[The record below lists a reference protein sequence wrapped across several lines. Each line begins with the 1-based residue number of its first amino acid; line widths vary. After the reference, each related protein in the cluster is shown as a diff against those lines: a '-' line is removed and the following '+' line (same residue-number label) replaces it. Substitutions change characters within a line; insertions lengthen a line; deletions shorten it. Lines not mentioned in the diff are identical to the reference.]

1 MLETVY
7 RAFDVEGSK
16 AGVFKVETVG
26 DSYVA
31 VTGLPD
37 PREDHAVLIAKYAI
51 KCLLKFNV
59 LAKRL
64 EPHLGPGT
72 ASLGMRFGLHS
83 GPVTAGV
90 LRGEKSRFQLF
101 GDTINVVSLH
111 YEATLSH
118 PCVKVL
124 FLTTSFQ
131 LSLKASRMESTGEKN
146 MIQVSQ
152 DTADLLTN
160 AGKGHWL
167 VPRDSPVSAKGKGL
181 VHTYWLQPNKR
192 RPSMNTQSMRLSA
205 ASSSGSGGILYAS
218 EEENEEN
225 EPITQVNRALSRSWK
240 NINIENG
247 VSIAKERLIRWNA
260 AILET
265 FLLKIIEQRNAK
277 DGSDFMDSSAK
288 LNNFVPS
295 EDDKLL
301 SFSEKLSEK
310 IMFPA
315 DSYSEEYPVVL
326 VGTSISSQARAQLL
340 EYVATIASMYRDVPF
355 HNFDHA
361 SHVTM
366 SANKLLN
373 RVCTAFVRD
382 DEDFASVAART
393 FGISADPLAQFVIV
407 FSSLV
412 HDVDHQ
418 GVPNAQLVKEHD
430 PLCDQYDSRSVAEK
444 RSIAVAW
451 EILMEDRFLDL
462 QAVIFTN
469 SREMVRFRQLLMNTV
484 LATDI
489 ADKER
494 SAAGKIRWQKAF
506 HPSDSDLEESERQE
520 DAVNI
525 RSLKATL
532 VFEQIMQASDVS
544 HTMQHW
550 HTFKKWNTRLYAELS
565 KAYREG
571 RGASDPRE
579 KWYEGEIGFFD
590 FYIIPLAK
598 KLRECGV
605 FGSAASE
612 YLDYAVENRRRWE
625 EEGREIAN
633 KMVNDHDALYLKDEV
648 LEEENLEDLEEEKDD
663 IDDMVENASLGEFAE
678 SLGNISYNED
688 EEEVS
693 VLGLDESRDVSRS
706 SRLDESS
713 QKGDDIV

>member
-1 MLETVY
+1 MLLVPNLNEI
-7 RAFDVEGSK
+7 
-16 AGVFKVETVG
+16 
-26 DSYVA
+26 
-31 VTGLPD
+31 P
-37 PREDHAVLIAKYAI
+37 
-51 KCLLKFNV
+51 
-59 LAKRL
+59 
-64 EPHLGPGT
+64 
-72 ASLGMRFGLHS
+72 
-83 GPVTAGV
+83 
-90 LRGEKSRFQLF
+90 
-101 GDTINVVSLH
+101 SLH
-111 YEATLSH
+111 KCFFITI
-118 PCVKVL
+118 
-124 FLTTSFQ
+124 Q
-131 LSLKASRMESTGEKN
+131 QASRMESTGEKN

-152 DTADLLTN
+152 DTADLLTS

-167 VPRDSPVSAKGKGL
+167 VPRDNPVSAKGKGL
-181 VHTYWLQPNKR
+181 VETYWLQPNKR
-192 RPSMNTQSMRLSA
+192 RPSMNTASMRLSVEGSNNGYGM
-205 ASSSGSGGILYAS
+205 SSSGVR
-218 EEENEEN
+218 EELE
-225 EPITQVNRALSRSWK
+225 VHRALSKSWK

-260 AILET
+260 TILES
-265 FLLKIIEQRNAK
+265 FLLKIVEQRNAK
-277 DGSDFMDSSAK
+277 EGGDHPVSPLAKVNDFT
-288 LNNFVPS
+288 PS
-295 EDDKLL
+295 EEDKVL
-301 SFSEKLSEK
+301 SFAEKLCEK
-310 IMFPA
+310 VMFPD

-326 VGTSISSQARAQLL
+326 VGTSIDPKARAQLL
-340 EYVATIASMYRDVPF
+340 EYVAIIASKYRDVPF

-373 RVCTAFVRD
+373 RVCTAFVSEE
-382 DEDFASVAART
+382 EDFASVAART

-430 PLCDQYDSRSVAEK
+430 PLCEKYDNRSVAEK
-444 RSIAVAW
+444 RSIAIAW
-451 EILMEDRFLDL
+451 DILMEDRFVDL
-462 QAVIFTN
+462 QGAIFTN
-469 SREMVRFRQLLMNTV
+469 SREMMRFRQLLMNTV

-506 HPSDSDLEESERQE
+506 HPSNPDVLDDTSEKQE
-520 DAVNI
+520 NI

-550 HTFKKWNTRLYAELS
+550 HTFKKWNKRLYSELS

-579 KWYEGEIGFFD
+579 NWYGGEIGFFD

-625 EEGREIAN
+625 EEGKEIAI
-633 KMVNDHDALYLKDEV
+633 KMVNDYDAQHVRDDVLDEEDAKD
-648 LEEENLEDLEEEKDD
+648 LQREEDEGEDFGQSGLSS
-663 IDDMVENASLGEFAE
+663 IM
-678 SLGNISYNED
+678 SYNEHDSKGEED
-688 EEEVS
+688 EEEEVS
-693 VLGLDESRDVSRS
+693 AFDSTNYSEKETPFDDE
-706 SRLDESS
+706 
-713 QKGDDIV
+713 IV